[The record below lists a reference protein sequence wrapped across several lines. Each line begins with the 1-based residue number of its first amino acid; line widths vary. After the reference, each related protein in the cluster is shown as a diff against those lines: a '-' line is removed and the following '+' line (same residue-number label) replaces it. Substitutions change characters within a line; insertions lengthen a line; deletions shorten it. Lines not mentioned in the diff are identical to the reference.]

1 MIEEIENAHAH
12 LERSPA
18 KQLEFAAKTDVEL
31 VQTISVDRNCG
42 PALLAARIGG
52 QRQPSGLIGG
62 DQPPTDRSAKSVL
75 PRPDWPAGV
84 VKILPEYE
92 LITLMLMGH
101 PVRPRK
107 IALTVH
113 LDCAEIGERGN

>member
-1 MIEEIENAHAH
+1 VTSH
-12 LERSPA
+12 R
-18 KQLEFAAKTDVEL
+18 
-31 VQTISVDRNCG
+31 
-42 PALLAARIGG
+42 RIG
-52 QRQPSGLIGG
+52 QPNRFSRDQIG
-62 DQPPTDRSAKSVL
+62 
-75 PRPDWPAGV
+75 PAGV